1 MRMPRAAV
9 PLLTLSLVLAAC
21 SASTTGG
28 TPQASAQAPTPAA
41 SAAASPSA
49 AAGGITVNLADSTL
63 GKVLADGTGKTLYVF
78 TPDAAAAG
86 KSVCNG
92 DCATNWPP
100 LLSDAAPTPGTG
112 LDAEDFTTIARDD
125 GTKQV
130 AFYGH
135 PLYFFAG
142 DKAAGDTTGQGVGG
156 KWYAVGADGNMIGA
170 EAASPSAAASG
181 GVSVALADN
190 ALGKILVGENGMT
203 LYIFTAD
210 SGGKSVCNG
219 DCAGQ
224 LAAAPLRRGADARR
238 RARRRGLRDHQARR
252 RQEPGHLLRPT
263 RLLLRGRQGRGRHRR
278 PGAQQQVVRGRRR
291 READQV
297 ANPPLPAAGL
307 GSLPIRRRRSGP
319 AASLAR
325 LGRCASHT
333 SVNDTP
339 PQAPHG
345 DSRRRSIPGAR
356 GGSIS
361 RSPAAARSRP
371 TRTSR
376 TMRCSTAS
384 P

>member
-41 SAAASPSA
+41 SPAASPSA

-63 GKVLADGTGKTLYVF
+63 GKVLADGTGKTLYAF

-170 EAASPSAAASG
+170 EAASPSAAAGG

-219 DCAGQ
+219 DCAGSWPP
-224 LAAAPLRRGADARR
+224 LLSEAAPTLGAGLDAEDF
-238 RARRRGLRDHQARR
+238 ATIKRDDGQS
-252 RQEPGHLLRPT
+252 
-263 RLLLRGRQGRGRHRR
+263 
-278 PGAQQQVVRGRRR
+278 QVTFYGQPVYYFAG
-291 READQV
+291 DK
-297 ANPPLPAAGL
+297 AAGDTAGQGL
-307 GSLPIRRRRSGP
+307 NSKWYVVDAEGKPIK
-319 AASLAR
+319 
-325 LGRCASHT
+325 
-333 SVNDTP
+333 
-339 PQAPHG
+339 
-345 DSRRRSIPGAR
+345 
-356 GGSIS
+356 
-361 RSPAAARSRP
+361 
-371 TRTSR
+371 
-376 TMRCSTAS
+376 
-384 P
+384 

>member
-1 MRMPRAAV
+1 MRLSRAAL

-49 AAGGITVNLADSTL
+49 AAGGVTVNLADSTL

-190 ALGKILVGENGMT
+190 ALGKILVGDNGMT
-203 LYIFTAD
+203 LYLFTPDRAASPSATATARPTGRRSSPTRRPRWAPGLTRRTSRPSSATTARARSPSTAIPCTTSPPTRPRATPTARASAG
-210 SGGKSVCNG
+210 SGTCSTAKGTPSSS
-219 DCAGQ
+219 Q
-224 LAAAPLRRGADARR
+224 PPAPRGGPRQSPDPAETI
-238 RARRRGLRDHQARR
+238 RARRV
-252 RQEPGHLLRPT
+252 T
-263 RLLLRGRQGRGRHRR
+263 R
-278 PGAQQQVVRGRRR
+278 
-291 READQV
+291 
-297 ANPPLPAAGL
+297 
-307 GSLPIRRRRSGP
+307 
-319 AASLAR
+319 
-325 LGRCASHT
+325 
-333 SVNDTP
+333 
-339 PQAPHG
+339 
-345 DSRRRSIPGAR
+345 
-356 GGSIS
+356 
-361 RSPAAARSRP
+361 
-371 TRTSR
+371 
-376 TMRCSTAS
+376 
-384 P
+384 